1 MCELLWSD
9 PAPEAG
15 RTPSKR
21 GVGVAF
27 GEDVT
32 RAFLEH
38 NDLDLLVR
46 SHEVRPARAL
56 FPQHHAPL
64 RPSGCAC
71 MGGSASRH
79 PAKWA
84 ISHAGPYISEGS

>member
-1 MCELLWSD
+1 MCLGFRFRVFFKGDILRREPPEEGLMCELLWSD
-9 PAPEAG
+9 PAPEQG

-38 NDLDLLVR
+38 NGLDMLVR
-46 SHEVRPARAL
+46 SHEVRASHSAH
-56 FPQHHAPL
+56 QQ
-64 RPSGCAC
+64 GC
-71 MGGSASRH
+71 
-79 PAKWA
+79 PWTT
-84 ISHAGPYISEGS
+84 I

>member
-9 PAPEAG
+9 PAPEPG

-32 RAFLEH
+32 RAFLEA
-38 NDLDLLVR
+38 NALDLLVR
-46 SHEVRPARAL
+46 SHEVRA
-56 FPQHHAPL
+56 HT
-64 RPSGCAC
+64 PSRRDSLDHSCTAHVPSNSVSC
-71 MGGSASRH
+71 LVETVVSA
-79 PAKWA
+79 
-84 ISHAGPYISEGS
+84 